1 MILEE
6 RGNTEERDPMG
17 GKRRMANRERY
28 LELKEMLG
36 ERRREVQEKL
46 RSLRETLPVEA
57 GAVRDAE
64 EQSVDDFVTE
74 VDMALMQMKSETLA
88 KIDQAIARLEDGTYG
103 VCQECD
109 DEIQAA
115 RLKAL
120 PFAPL
125 CRDCQEE
132 TETTARA
139 AREAKAFARLQKELA
154 HVTLK
159 TPQPRS
165 RRR

>member
-1 MILEE
+1 MA
-6 RGNTEERDPMG
+6 
-17 GKRRMANRERY
+17 GKTRETDRERY
-28 LELKEMLG
+28 LLLKAMLG

-57 GAVRDAE
+57 SVVRDAE

-74 VDMALMQMKSETLA
+74 VDMALMQMKSETLS

-109 DEIQAA
+109 GEISAA

-125 CRDCQEE
+125 CRTCQEDAE
-132 TETTARA
+132 STVRA

-154 HVTLK
+154 HVTLR
-159 TPQPRS
+159 TPAG
-165 RRR
+165 RR